1 MDFMK
6 SRFYGTKNK
15 VIPWIAGLL
24 IVSLP
29 MILFYL
35 QSVIS
40 QFISSRINPVYYYYL
55 NGLSYALG
63 RRIHYIDDPGTPVQA
78 YIGELITYMSK
89 AWCTGNLCHPIDYA
103 FLESEKILFI
113 AIIPVIL
120 LMTFFLIAS
129 FRFVQKIS
137 DDHKMAGLFY
147 VLTWFAVPGYIYYLI
162 GLRPEIF
169 MLTIGAI
176 CAYLICRDVYSYG
189 LLEKII
195 NPFILGAVI
204 GLGLA
209 IKFIFAPFI
218 LLFILMKGFFRKIIF
233 LVCIPISFV
242 FFTLPIQNQYSSL
255 FNWLAPLLS
264 LEGQI
269 DFWSW
274 LLPDQPLLFKN
285 FFSLITTHFALTAL
299 VLLSFSILIS
309 SYSFRHVL
317 RDRKTRLV
325 FVFIGITVLQFIV
338 ALKRAN
344 INYFLPAMSLLPWM
358 IVFSVNKIKPKVFD
372 RVYIRTW
379 VTSPPLYQTKV
390 YAK

>member
-1 MDFMK
+1 MDCMK

-147 VLTWFAVPGYIYYLI
+147 VLTWFAVPGYIY
-162 GLRPEIF
+162 
-169 MLTIGAI
+169 AN
-176 CAYLICRDVYSYG
+176 DV
-189 LLEKII
+189 IH
-195 NPFILGAVI
+195 
-204 GLGLA
+204 LA
-209 IKFIFAPFI
+209 
-218 LLFILMKGFFRKIIF
+218 G
-233 LVCIPISFV
+233 
-242 FFTLPIQNQYSSL
+242 
-255 FNWLAPLLS
+255 
-264 LEGQI
+264 
-269 DFWSW
+269 
-274 LLPDQPLLFKN
+274 
-285 FFSLITTHFALTAL
+285 
-299 VLLSFSILIS
+299 
-309 SYSFRHVL
+309 
-317 RDRKTRLV
+317 
-325 FVFIGITVLQFIV
+325 
-338 ALKRAN
+338 
-344 INYFLPAMSLLPWM
+344 
-358 IVFSVNKIKPKVFD
+358 
-372 RVYIRTW
+372 
-379 VTSPPLYQTKV
+379 
-390 YAK
+390 